1 MSYGTGRGREHEQ
14 HLGDIIPLVYRYAGD
29 QSIFVVAK
37 AGGLMLMFVD
47 EMMITFEPSI
57 SLTDIV
63 NAADTGRVSQLPH
76 TFFNDANIV
85 QEMVDRNF
93 LDLWEW
99 EWYNGR
105 NRWRELK
112 DRGGQVDPMW
122 TDNIRK
128 PVEEP
133 HPCGER

>member
-1 MSYGTGRGREHEQ
+1 
-14 HLGDIIPLVYRYAGD
+14 
-29 QSIFVVAK
+29 
-37 AGGLMLMFVD
+37 MLMFVD
-47 EMMITFEPSI
+47 GLMITFEPGI

-105 NRWRELK
+105 NRWQELK
-112 DRGGQVDPMW
+112 DRGGEVDSSWLEGGQPGPRQYSRGFAGSNPML
-122 TDNIRK
+122 RQF
-128 PVEEP
+128 
-133 HPCGER
+133 